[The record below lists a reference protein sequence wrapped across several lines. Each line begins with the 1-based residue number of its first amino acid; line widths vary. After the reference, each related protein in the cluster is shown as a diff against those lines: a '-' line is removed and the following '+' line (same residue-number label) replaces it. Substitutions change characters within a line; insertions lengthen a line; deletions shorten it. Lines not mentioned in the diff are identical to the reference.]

1 MQPISFDALSL
12 FGELNMRANLNFSRL
27 ETEKYW
33 PETIFSMDELAWPA
47 DWEGR
52 TILALSMLA
61 QATHRTPAYLDAII
75 DQVVIELL
83 SAYNKIFS
91 IDGTM
96 SWMEGFGVPGFL
108 LYPTIALEIIL
119 PLFVIIGYQARIS
132 AGLLAIFCIA
142 TAFLFHYDFV
152 DQMQTIAFLKNLG
165 LAGGFLFIVANGTK
179 DWSVDREKKYV
190 RL

>member
-1 MQPISFDALSL
+1 M
-12 FGELNMRANLNFSRL
+12 ANLIDFIARL
-27 ETEKYW
+27 L
-33 PETIFSMDELAWPA
+33 IS
-47 DWEGR
+47 
-52 TILALSMLA
+52 ALFL
-61 QATHRTPAYLDAII
+61 I
-75 DQVVIELL
+75 
-83 SAYNKIFS
+83 SAYNKIIS

-96 SWMEGFGVPGFL
+96 SWMEGFGIPGLL

-119 PLFVIIGYQARIS
+119 PLFIVIGYQARLS

-142 TAFLFHYDFV
+142 TAFIFHYDFV

-179 DWSVDREKKYV
+179 DWAVDREKKYV

>member
-1 MQPISFDALSL
+1 M
-12 FGELNMRANLNFSRL
+12 ANLIDFIGRL
-27 ETEKYW
+27 L
-33 PETIFSMDELAWPA
+33 IS
-47 DWEGR
+47 
-52 TILALSMLA
+52 ALF
-61 QATHRTPAYLDAII
+61 
-75 DQVVIELL
+75 LL

-96 SWMEGFGVPGFL
+96 SLMEGFGVPGFL

-132 AGLLAIFCIA
+132 AGLLAIFCIT